1 MNVKKILIAIGGV
14 IATIIGVLIGRGM
27 SHRRGVRRV
36 ADDLREVGESVERA
50 GSGIED
56 VADQL
61 RDSRDTAGRIAERN
75 RDNKADVD
83 RAKEILSR
91 AKQRSRRDRPD
102 NRLM

>member
-1 MNVKKILIAIGGV
+1 MNVKKVLIAIGGV
-14 IATIIGVLIGRGM
+14 LVAIIGVLIGRGLPN
-27 SHRRGVRRV
+27 RRRV
-36 ADDLREVGESVERA
+36 SRVTSDLREVGESVDRA

-61 RDSRDTAGRIAERN
+61 RDSRNTAGRIAERN

-83 RAKEILSR
+83 RAKEILAR
-91 AKQRSRRDRPD
+91 AKQRSRRRKPD